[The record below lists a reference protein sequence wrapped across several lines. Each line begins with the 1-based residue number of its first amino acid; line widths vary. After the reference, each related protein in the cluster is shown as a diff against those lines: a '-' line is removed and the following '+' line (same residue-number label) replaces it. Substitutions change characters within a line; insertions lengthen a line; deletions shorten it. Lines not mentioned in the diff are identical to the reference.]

1 MRSLSCQLTFILFL
15 MAEYTSS
22 TQSQRDNAI
31 IMYYVLHHELSRTSS
46 GAIAKGLGKIL
57 DSGGIIEYFC
67 QAISSGK
74 HNCRLNIIVDTFFC
88 DG

>member
-1 MRSLSCQLTFILFL
+1 
-15 MAEYTSS
+15 MAEYISS

-67 QAISSGK
+67 HAIFLCLKLYNEQFLS
-74 HNCRLNIIVDTFFC
+74 D
-88 DG
+88 